1 MEAAD
6 GDTVSLLSPHS
17 WEADIM
23 ASLLSLPQARLQVQ
37 PGSKSEHPSNFPQ
50 PEIFLKHAPP
60 DSHPFLNL
68 SQLPLLTSDWPQPTL
83 WTSLKFLKVHKPQ
96 TRSTWPQHALPLLK
110 GP

>member
-17 WEADIM
+17 WEADII

-50 PEIFLKHAPP
+50 PEIFLKTCPTQFTYIP
-60 DSHPFLNL
+60 EPL
-68 SQLPLLTSDWPQPTL
+68 SVNRYSQVIGLSPHCGLP
-83 WTSLKFLKVHKPQ
+83 
-96 TRSTWPQHALPLLK
+96 
-110 GP
+110 